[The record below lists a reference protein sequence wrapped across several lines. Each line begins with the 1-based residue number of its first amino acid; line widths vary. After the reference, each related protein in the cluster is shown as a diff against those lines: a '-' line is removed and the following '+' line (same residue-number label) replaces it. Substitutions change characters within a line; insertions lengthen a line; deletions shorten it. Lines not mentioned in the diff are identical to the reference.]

1 MNRPTFVTMSTLAF
15 TVVAYVALTQTAQAD
30 GGLALDLREAVPG
43 AVGIGL
49 QPMSLSSAHTGVSTR
64 R

>member
-15 TVVAYVALTQTAQAD
+15 TIVAYFALTQTALAD
-30 GGLALDLREAVPG
+30 GLSAHDLGGSAPHVVGTGAHALT
-43 AVGIGL
+43 
-49 QPMSLSSAHTGVSTR
+49 LSSAHTGASVR